1 MRNETCYNVI
11 RMTSEERFTRIENL
25 LAAMTEH
32 HAQFQEEIRQ
42 HREESLQFEQRHNKE
57 MAEIR
62 EMQNEFAAGMLELK
76 ASQEQ
81 SKQRQ
86 DRHDTEMEE
95 IRQMSRV
102 NKELMR
108 TIEENLNAL
117 IKTVD
122 EIIRGR
128 KN

>member
-1 MRNETCYNVI
+1 
-11 RMTSEERFTRIENL
+11 MTSEERLVRIENL
-25 LAAMTEH
+25 LATMVEH
-32 HAQFQEEIRQ
+32 HAGWEEEIRQ
-42 HREESLQFEQRHNKE
+42 QRENALQQEARHNKE

-62 EMQNEFAAGMLELK
+62 EMQNAFAAGMLELK
-76 ASQEQ
+76 ASQEELKNSQ
-81 SKQRQ
+81 EEARQRN
-86 DRHDTEMEE
+86 DRHDREIEE
-95 IRQMSRV
+95 LRQMGRES
-102 NKELMR
+102 KELMR